1 MSTLASRLAST
12 AKRAEALAQ
21 HSREFDA
28 LVRAIG
34 ECRSKA
40 EEDAIVAAEVA
51 TLKPR
56 LIGSSSSAGGG
67 GGAGGGHAS
76 MPPAERLSGHA
87 LKECLVRLVYIDMLG
102 HDASWGYVKALQA
115 CSDTNLATKR
125 VRLREE
131 KMENNGHLD

>member
-1 MSTLASRLAST
+1 MSTLAARHAST

-56 LIGSSSSAGGG
+56 LIGTGGNPSSMSSSSSG
-67 GGAGGGHAS
+67 
-76 MPPAERLSGHA
+76 ERLSGHA

-125 VRLREE
+125 VRERRRW
-131 KMENNGHLD
+131 NNAID

>member
-56 LIGSSSSAGGG
+56 LIGSSSSSSGGG
-67 GGAGGGHAS
+67 NASNVFFFVFRRGAPLG
-76 MPPAERLSGHA
+76 PRAERVPRQARVHRHARARRVVGIRQGAAGVQRHEPDDEEGA
-87 LKECLVRLVYIDMLG
+87 LKE
-102 HDASWGYVKALQA
+102 
-115 CSDTNLATKR
+115 
-125 VRLREE
+125 RE
-131 KMENNGHLD
+131 KKVD

>member
-67 GGAGGGHAS
+67 GHAS
-76 MPPAERLSGHA
+76 MPLAERLSGHA

-125 VRLREE
+125 VR
-131 KMENNGHLD
+131 